1 MAINLDN
8 AQYGKFVQ
16 FAEQQIQA
24 GNEKAIARDGGAGA
38 GPLVGHTIV
47 VANSG
52 DKVAS
57 FWRSQ
62 ADKDANNAA
71 RDLFRQTIADMF
83 GGEANIPRSVREAM
97 SLGGCTP
104 RTTKALWETSS
115 TVVSISSRRTC
126 RRAWRSS

>member
-8 AQYGKFVQ
+8 AQYNKFVQ
-16 FAEQQIQA
+16 FAEQQMQA

-38 GPLVGHTIV
+38 GPLTGHTIV
-47 VANSG
+47 VADGG

-71 RDLFRQTIADMF
+71 RDLFR
-83 GGEANIPRSVREAM
+83 
-97 SLGGCTP
+97 
-104 RTTKALWETSS
+104 
-115 TVVSISSRRTC
+115 
-126 RRAWRSS
+126 